1 MTMAP
6 EVIIRSRRKRSG
18 DESTDMQEGM
28 NAPRS
33 PASAS
38 PASAAPPNGDAGASP
53 RPTGPPRRIV
63 IDRRPEP
70 VATMPPEGGVA
81 EPPPDA
87 EVDTPAGVAPAPTGE
102 ESFAALFAASEA
114 AQQARPR
121 LAEGA
126 RVRGRVI

>member
-18 DESTDMQEGM
+18 DESTDTQEGM

-33 PASAS
+33 PADASAS
-38 PASAAPPNGDAGASP
+38 PPNGDAGASP

-63 IDRRPEP
+63 IDRRPAP

-81 EPPPDA
+81 EPPPDGG
-87 EVDTPAGVAPAPTGE
+87 VDTPAGVAPAPTGE

-114 AQQARPR
+114 AQQGRPR

-126 RVRGRVI
+126 RVRGRV